1 MASAHN
7 KDRLKTRQNSRRS
20 RKRKRQARLLAL
32 VGMGLAVAAVVLLIR
47 YIHQTNLTRAEQ
59 KALREMFHSAEPTQQ
74 PEATLAAALAESQAP
89 VAAAET
95 PAPAPSPSLQP
106 GQLPVMGEQFL
117 PLMRKNRDV
126 VGWLRYP
133 GITEIDFPVVK
144 RDNTYYLDRD
154 FSGRQNIAGTVFMDE
169 GNSIWP
175 QDENYILHG
184 HNMKNG
190 TMFGKLARM
199 MDPELFRRL
208 PFMQFNTLYQEAQYV
223 PYAVTV
229 FSNDPRDS
237 RFISIISP
245 HFNTRADKESY
256 VATLQQRSSLSF
268 PVDVSPEDQLLT
280 LVTCHGPIDT
290 ERLAIGLR
298 ALRPGEN
305 AEELKAAFMAQVTR
319 Q

>member
-1 MASAHN
+1 
-7 KDRLKTRQNSRRS
+7 
-20 RKRKRQARLLAL
+20 
-32 VGMGLAVAAVVLLIR
+32 
-47 YIHQTNLTRAEQ
+47 
-59 KALREMFHSAEPTQQ
+59 
-74 PEATLAAALAESQAP
+74 
-89 VAAAET
+89 
-95 PAPAPSPSLQP
+95 
-106 GQLPVMGEQFL
+106 
-117 PLMRKNRDV
+117 
-126 VGWLRYP
+126 
-133 GITEIDFPVVK
+133 
-144 RDNTYYLDRD
+144 
-154 FSGRQNIAGTVFMDE
+154 
-169 GNSIWP
+169 
-175 QDENYILHG
+175 
-184 HNMKNG
+184 MKNG

-245 HFNTRADKESY
+245 TSTPGQTRKA